1 LQVFEVKVKEK
12 FEDASKRF
20 LGIDNLWSYLNK
32 LYGFQIAKTSL
43 KYIDEYLWIRI
54 TKELY
59 WRKSKA
65 SWIYEKS
72 LNQKSKYSLRQIFW
86 LWYPNSF
93 LLGFQIVL
101 KENQIS

>member
-1 LQVFEVKVKEK
+1 MGKKEK

-59 WRKSKA
+59 WNEKIEGKLDLRKVLESK
-65 SWIYEKS
+65 E
-72 LNQKSKYSLRQIFW
+72 QI
-86 LWYPNSF
+86 LPPPDF
-93 LLGFQIVL
+93 LALV
-101 KENQIS
+101 S